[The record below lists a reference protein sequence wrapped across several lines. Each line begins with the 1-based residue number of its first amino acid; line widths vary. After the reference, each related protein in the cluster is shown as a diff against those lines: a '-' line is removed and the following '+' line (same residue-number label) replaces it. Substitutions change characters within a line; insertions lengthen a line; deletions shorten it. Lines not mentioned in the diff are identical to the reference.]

1 MNDMLTNVCRRRTF
15 LGGVGAAF
23 GSAILP
29 ATAFAKAGEPI
40 MRFGVASD
48 VHIAVGW
55 KEGGD
60 PERLGL
66 RSQPY
71 FLEKALRWFDANKA
85 DAVVFSGDM
94 AHTGRME
101 ELEKLVEVWNKVF
114 PGMKRSDGEKV
125 ERMLVTGN
133 HEIGQWPGLWS
144 RYTDEQLRKIRFDYD
159 REHVNAN
166 WRKLFGEDYQLIW
179 KREVKGI
186 TFVGAHYP
194 RGMDYQKGWH
204 RPDYSGFFA
213 AHAAELRQNTPFFY
227 VQHGHPAHTCYGE
240 DARNAWPDRSMHRIL
255 ADFPNAVALSGHSH
269 NTPIDDRSVWQGRF
283 TSIGCG
289 AVAEAGPSYRVF
301 NYDNGGAP
309 YWPSYKNQRMLCP
322 PQTGNDGRNC
332 VLFEVYADHLVMKA
346 WSLAFDCP
354 LCEDRAIALPPIPGG
369 EYDFT
374 RRAESRPAPQFSSDA
389 KATVEFAV
397 NPQYCGPGLKGKPC
411 AVVKFPC
418 ARPQEG
424 GGKVFDYVI
433 NALVDGRQVL
443 RTYILNRGY
452 YLPGDRS
459 FTEGVSILGRHEL
472 PKGKEVVFSITPRD
486 CYRVCGDE
494 LLTAPVVVNP

>member
-1 MNDMLTNVCRRRTF
+1 MLTNVCRRRTF
-15 LGGVGAAF
+15 LGGFGAAL

-40 MRFGVASD
+40 VRFGVASG

-71 FLEKALRWFDANKA
+71 FLEKALRWFDANKV

-159 REHVNAN
+159 REHINAN
-166 WRKLFGEDYQLIW
+166 WRKLFGEDYRLIW

-194 RGMDYQKGWH
+194 RGTDYQKGWH
-204 RPDYSGFFA
+204 RPDYFRTPSPSPGTRTIRRSTSAASGKVASPRSA
-213 AHAAELRQNTPFFY
+213 AARSRRRGPLIGSSITTTAALRIGRATRTSACSVRPRRATT
-227 VQHGHPAHTCYGE
+227 GATACCS
-240 DARNAWPDRSMHRIL
+240 RSMPTI
-255 ADFPNAVALSGHSH
+255 S
-269 NTPIDDRSVWQGRF
+269 
-283 TSIGCG
+283 
-289 AVAEAGPSYRVF
+289 
-301 NYDNGGAP
+301 
-309 YWPSYKNQRMLCP
+309 
-322 PQTGNDGRNC
+322 
-332 VLFEVYADHLVMKA
+332 
-346 WSLAFDCP
+346 
-354 LCEDRAIALPPIPGG
+354 
-369 EYDFT
+369 
-374 RRAESRPAPQFSSDA
+374 
-389 KATVEFAV
+389 
-397 NPQYCGPGLKGKPC
+397 
-411 AVVKFPC
+411 
-418 ARPQEG
+418 
-424 GGKVFDYVI
+424 
-433 NALVDGRQVL
+433 
-443 RTYILNRGY
+443 
-452 YLPGDRS
+452 
-459 FTEGVSILGRHEL
+459 
-472 PKGKEVVFSITPRD
+472 
-486 CYRVCGDE
+486 
-494 LLTAPVVVNP
+494 

>member
-1 MNDMLTNVCRRRTF
+1 MF

-159 REHVNAN
+159 REHINAN

-194 RGMDYQKGWH
+194 RGTDYQKGWH

-213 AHAAELRQNTPFFY
+213 AHAAELRQ
-227 VQHGHPAHTCYGE
+227 
-240 DARNAWPDRSMHRIL
+240 
-255 ADFPNAVALSGHSH
+255 
-269 NTPIDDRSVWQGRF
+269 RSVWQGSF

-346 WSLAFDCP
+346 WSLSFDCP

-397 NPQYCGPGLKGKPC
+397 NPQYCGPGLRGKPC

-433 NALVDGRQVL
+433 NALVDGRQIL

-459 FTEGVSILGRHEL
+459 FTEGISILGRHEL
-472 PKGKEVVFSITPRD
+472 PKGKEVVFSVTPRD

-494 LLTAPVVVNP
+494 LLTVPVVVNP

>member
-1 MNDMLTNVCRRRTF
+1 MTRKTF
-15 LGGVGAAF
+15 LGGFGAAF
-23 GSAILP
+23 GSAMLP
-29 ATAFAKAGEPI
+29 VTAFAKAGEPI

-48 VHIAVGW
+48 EHIAVGW

-159 REHVNAN
+159 REHINAN

-194 RGMDYQKGWH
+194 RGTDYQKGWH

-213 AHAAELRQNTPFFY
+213 AHAAELRQNKPFFY

-240 DARNAWPDRSMHRIL
+240 DARGAW
-255 ADFPNAVALSGHSH
+255 
-269 NTPIDDRSVWQGRF
+269 T
-283 TSIGCG
+283 CG
-289 AVAEAGPSYRVF
+289 LPER
-301 NYDNGGAP
+301 
-309 YWPSYKNQRMLCP
+309 RRTL
-322 PQTGNDGRNC
+322 R
-332 VLFEVYADHLVMKA
+332 
-346 WSLAFDCP
+346 AF
-354 LCEDRAIALPPIPGG
+354 A
-369 EYDFT
+369 
-374 RRAESRPAPQFSSDA
+374 
-389 KATVEFAV
+389 
-397 NPQYCGPGLKGKPC
+397 
-411 AVVKFPC
+411 
-418 ARPQEG
+418 
-424 GGKVFDYVI
+424 
-433 NALVDGRQVL
+433 
-443 RTYILNRGY
+443 
-452 YLPGDRS
+452 
-459 FTEGVSILGRHEL
+459 
-472 PKGKEVVFSITPRD
+472 
-486 CYRVCGDE
+486 
-494 LLTAPVVVNP
+494 